1 MKIEKDYD
9 INLSRQLIRVKL
21 QVLNRHHNKVFYLI
35 VPVITGCL
43 GMNKGDGTTTAYAST
58 VFKDFFVRCD
68 LLSAFM
74 GLKKMFFFFFPL
86 FWQTVT
92 YKGAATS
99 YL

>member
-21 QVLNRHHNKVFYLI
+21 QVLTRYHNKVFYLI

-43 GMNKGDGTTTAYAST
+43 RMKNGDGTTTAYAST

-74 GLKKMFFFFFPL
+74 ELKKMFFFFFPL
-86 FWQTVT
+86 SWQTVT